1 MSLTQLIKYIK
12 KFGPLALLGIII
24 FFILFYSIRVALI
37 LNQNRQGENI
47 VLNPVFGKLPRP
59 KILSSTTS
67 AGLKF
72 QIDTIEGKPVTA
84 TKSANVYSLLPT
96 STKFGYRDRISKM
109 AKQLGFADTNTY
121 SLVGDTTTFKNDSQ
135 SLDIKISNF
144 NFKYLYQYEKDAD
157 LFIRSIIPT
166 AQESVNNSIS
176 LLQSLDRFPSEFDS
190 ANTTSS
196 YFYFNSEKKI
206 TVPVARNIDANIV
219 EVNFYRKNLDDIPT
233 VSTRFPNSN
242 NYVKLAS
249 SSKEFV
255 PIEVQ
260 INFFERSLDNV
271 GAYPLISGDVA
282 YELLKKGKGVV
293 LLNSNPD
300 NKNIII
306 KKMYVAYFE
315 PEIYMKY
322 LQPFYVFEGDGF
334 ATIIYAISPGYKAE

>member
-12 KFGPLALLGIII
+12 KFGPLVLLGIII

-37 LNQNRQGENI
+37 LNKNRQGENI
-47 VLNPVFGKLPRP
+47 VLNPVFGKLSKPEIP
-59 KILSSTTS
+59 SSSTS

-96 STKFGYRDRISKM
+96 STKFGYRDRILKM
-109 AKQLGFADTNTY
+109 AKQLGFADTSAYN
-121 SLVGDTTTFKNDSQ
+121 LVGDTTTFNNDNR

-144 NFKYLYQYEKDAD
+144 NLKYLYQYKNDPD
-157 LFIRSIIPT
+157 LFIRSVIPT
-166 AQESVNNSIS
+166 AQESVNSSIS
-176 LLQSLDRFPSEFDS
+176 LLQSLDRFPNEFDS
-190 ANTTSS
+190 ENVITN
-196 YFYFNSEKKI
+196 YFFYSTENKVE
-206 TVPVARNIDANIV
+206 VQVGRNIDSNIV
-219 EVNFYRKNLDDIPT
+219 EVNFNRKNLEDIPT

-260 INFFERSLDNV
+260 ISFFERSLDKV
-271 GAYPLISGDVA
+271 GAYPLISGDEA
-282 YELLKKGKGVV
+282 YELLKKGDGIL
-293 LLNSNPD
+293 LLNSNPE

-306 KKMYVAYFE
+306 KKMYLAYFE
-315 PEIYMKY
+315 PGAYMEY

-334 ATIIYAISPGYKAE
+334 AAIVYAINLK

>member
-12 KFGPLALLGIII
+12 KFGPLALLGVII

-37 LNQNRQGENI
+37 LNKNRQGENI
-47 VLNPVFGKLPRP
+47 VLNPVFGKLTKPEIP
-59 KILSSTTS
+59 ISTTS
-67 AGLKF
+67 AGFKF

-109 AKQLGFADTNTY
+109 AKQLGFVDTNTY
-121 SLVGDTTTFKNDSQ
+121 SLIGDTTTFKNENQ

-144 NFKYLYQYEKDAD
+144 NFKYLYQYEKDTD

-176 LLQSLDRFPSEFDS
+176 LLQSLDRFSDEFDS

-219 EVNFYRKNLDDIPT
+219 EVNFFRKNLEDIPT

-242 NYVKLAS
+242 DFVRLAS

-260 INFFERSLDNV
+260 VNFFERSLDKV
-271 GAYPLISGDVA
+271 GAYPLITGDVA
-282 YELLKKGKGVV
+282 FESLKKGDGIV
-293 LLNSNPD
+293 LLNSKPE
-300 NKNIII
+300 NKNITI
-306 KKMYVAYFE
+306 KKMYIAYFE
-315 PEIYMKY
+315 PDVYMGY
-322 LQPFYVFEGDGF
+322 LQPYYVFEGDGF
-334 ATIIYAISPGYKAE
+334 AAIVYAISSEYQEE

>member
-12 KFGPLALLGIII
+12 KFGPLVLLGTII

-37 LNQNRQGENI
+37 LNKNRQGENI
-47 VLNPVFGKLPRP
+47 VLNPVFGKLPKP
-59 KILSSTTS
+59 EIPSSTTS
-67 AGLKF
+67 AGFKF

-109 AKQLGFADTNTY
+109 ANQLGFADTNTY
-121 SLVGDTTTFKNDSQ
+121 SLIGDTTTFKNDNQ
-135 SLDIKISNF
+135 ALDIKISNF
-144 NFKYLYQYEKDAD
+144 NFKYLYQYEKDVD

-176 LLQSLDRFPSEFDS
+176 LLQSLDRFPNEFDS
-190 ANTTSS
+190 ANSLTN
-196 YFYFNSEKKI
+196 YFFFNVDKKLA
-206 TVPVARNIDANIV
+206 VPVARNIDANIV

-233 VSTRFPNSN
+233 VSSRFPNSN
-242 NYVKLAS
+242 NFVRLAS

-260 INFFERSLDNV
+260 VNFFERSLDKV
-271 GAYPLISGDVA
+271 GAYPLITGDTA
-282 YELLKKGKGVV
+282 FEALKKGEGKV

-300 NKNIII
+300 NKNITI
-306 KKMYVAYFE
+306 KKMYIAYFE
-315 PEIYMKY
+315 PDVYMGY
-322 LQPFYVFEGDGF
+322 LQPYYVFEGDGF
-334 ATIIYAISPGYKAE
+334 AAVVYAISPESQAE

>member
-12 KFGPLALLGIII
+12 KFGPLALLGVII

-37 LNQNRQGENI
+37 LNKNRQGENI
-47 VLNPVFGKLPRP
+47 VLNPVFGKLPKP
-59 KILSSTTS
+59 EIPISTTS
-67 AGLKF
+67 AGFKF

-121 SLVGDTTTFKNDSQ
+121 SLVGDTTTFKNENQ

-144 NFKYLYQYEKDAD
+144 NFKYLYQYEKDTD

-176 LLQSLDRFPSEFDS
+176 LLQSLDRFPNEFDS
-190 ANTTSS
+190 ANSS
-196 YFYFNSEKKI
+196 TNYFFFNTDKML
-206 TVPVARNIDANIV
+206 TVAVSRNIDANIV
-219 EVNFYRKNLDDIPT
+219 EVNFYRKNLDNIPT
-233 VSTRFPNSN
+233 VSSRFPNSN
-242 NYVKLAS
+242 NFVRLAS

-260 INFFERSLDNV
+260 VNFFERSLDKV
-271 GAYPLISGDVA
+271 GAYPLVTGDVA
-282 YELLKKGKGVV
+282 FELLKKGEGIV
-293 LLNSNPD
+293 LLNSKPE
-300 NKNIII
+300 NKNITIN
-306 KKMYVAYFE
+306 KMYIAYFE
-315 PEIYMKY
+315 PDVYMEY

-334 ATIIYAISPGYKAE
+334 AAIVYAINLK